1 MWTIFSFLKVTA
13 SVLLNWNDIW
23 VNSCIQKTWVLF
35 TISLELKLH
44 VLFRAS
50 LYQKKK
56 CSRSFVWN
64 WLLGT
69 LVLLKLL
76 WILLW
81 KSYGLLGTLVLGEQ
95 FADVGRFQQ
104 LIGKLI
110 YHTITHIL
118 LSQKKYV
125 LDLLSETKFL
135 GAHPVDIPM
144 NSTVKFDGE
153 HGELFTD
160 VDLEI
165 TYVIGVVDQYMHVPS
180 HWVCLPYLTLFL
192 TGLPL
197 PCQLLV
203 SVILTGMVITLIGG
217 VLIAIVPLLEVI

>member
-1 MWTIFSFLKVTA
+1 M
-13 SVLLNWNDIW
+13 
-23 VNSCIQKTWVLF
+23 
-35 TISLELKLH
+35 H

-50 LYQKKK
+50 LYHKEK

-69 LVLLKLL
+69 LLLLKLL

-110 YHTITHIL
+110 YHTITHIP
-118 LSQKKYV
+118 LSKKKYV

-180 HWVCLPYLTLFL
+180 HWGCLPYLTLFL

-203 SVILTGMVITLIGG
+203 SVIPTGMVVTLIGG